1 MKSTY
6 SLMLSTLMLSSST
19 LAVSAGSAQAQDA
32 IELEEIIV
40 QSEEDPTGPVVGYAA
55 GTTAS
60 TKSGRSLLETP
71 SSITVVT
78 TDQIEDTS
86 ANNLSEALG
95 YSAGVVTEA
104 YGADPRFDSISVRG
118 ADLQNQIYLNG
129 LHFSRS
135 TKPDY
140 GAPSLDLYGMER
152 VELLRGPN
160 SVLYGAGSPA
170 GLVNL
175 IQKRAKVDE
184 DTNEAGLSFDSNGSY
199 YAFGDANRVVNDQ
212 LSYRIVGK
220 AGNRVLGIDDYD
232 NPGGYLGFATKY
244 RPSDATTVEFLMSYQ
259 NDDPDSPSGVPNGL
273 VGLASDKKLRDF
285 YFGNDALEYGDRKT
299 FNLGVQITHEF
310 DNGWR
315 IVNNT
320 GLTKFDW
327 SYSNLSLGAVTGTEV
342 ARTQLLQDE
351 DVISYATDLRLE
363 GDVYTGS
370 LAHSVTFGLD
380 ARRFE
385 ETASSIFYYG
395 QDAIDYANP
404 DYSSATSVQDGT
416 SWAADKNVT
425 VEQVGIYASDEVE
438 YGNWRAG
445 LALRHDW
452 NKAKGQSETLYDIPG
467 VGIYPGYTDLSRD
480 DSATTGQASLGYVLN
495 NGLSAYLSYGTSFQ
509 SFAEPGD
516 DGEALDPT
524 TGEQWELGVK
534 YLPATIDAYLTA
546 SIYQLEEKN
555 RAVYVQNDAD
565 VSVYDQ
571 VGKSRIRGLELE
583 GRANL
588 AGGWSLTG
596 GYSYTDSEIIDG
608 HNDGNELGLTP
619 KHTFKLWASK
629 EILDGPLSGLTV
641 GAGARYIGKRYAFN
655 ANTYDLDAVTLFDA
669 AVSYDFGTGTELQ
682 LNVTN
687 LTDEVYVSSVGYFST
702 YYGDG
707 RTVSATLTKRW

>member
-1 MKSTY
+1 MKLTFF
-6 SLMLSTLMLSSST
+6 LMLSASALVLSANT
-19 LAVSAGSAQAQDA
+19 VLAQDA
-32 IELEEIIV
+32 IDLDEIIV

-78 TDQIEDTS
+78 TDQIEDTA

-140 GAPSLDLYGMER
+140 GAPSLDIYGMER

-175 IQKRAKVDE
+175 IQKRAQFDG
-184 DTNEAGLSFDSNGSY
+184 DSSEAGLYFDSNGSY
-199 YAFGDANRVVNDQ
+199 YIFGDANRVVNDQ
-212 LSYRIVGK
+212 FSYRVVGK
-220 AGNRVLGIDDYD
+220 TGNRVLGIEDYD
-232 NPGGYLGFATKY
+232 NPGGYLGFAAKY
-244 RPSDATTVEFLMSYQ
+244 RPSDATTVEFLASYQ
-259 NDDPDSPSGVPNGL
+259 NDDPDSPSGVPNAL
-273 VGLASDKKLRDF
+273 VGVYANEDLRDF
-285 YFGNDALEYGDRKT
+285 YFGNEALEYGDRKT
-299 FNLGVQITHEF
+299 FNLGAQITHEF

-315 IVNNT
+315 VVNNT
-320 GLTKFDW
+320 GITKLDW
-327 SYSNLSLGAVTGTEV
+327 SYSNLSVGAVTGTEV

-351 DVISYATDLRLE
+351 DVISFATDLRLE
-363 GDVYTGS
+363 GDVYMGDVFHG
-370 LAHSVTFGLD
+370 LTFGID
-380 ARRFE
+380 ASRFE
-385 ETASSIFYYG
+385 ETAKSIFYYG
-395 QDAIDYANP
+395 QDPIDFSNP
-404 DYSSATSVQDGT
+404 DYAPATAVQDGT
-416 SWAADKNVT
+416 SWAAYKNVT
-425 VEQVGIYASDEVE
+425 VKQIGIYASDELE

-445 LALRHDW
+445 LSLRHDW
-452 NKAKGQSETLYDIPG
+452 NEAKGQSETLYDIPG
-467 VGIYPGYTDLSRD
+467 TGAYPGYTDLSRE
-480 DSATTGQASLGYVLN
+480 DSATTGQASLGYVWD
-495 NGLSAYLSYGTSFQ
+495 NGLSAYMSYGTSFQ
-509 SFAEPGD
+509 SFAEPGT
-516 DGEALDPT
+516 DGDALDPT

-546 SIYQLEEKN
+546 SLYQLDEEN
-555 RAVYVQNDAD
+555 RAVNVQNGAG
-565 VSVYDQ
+565 VTIYDQ

-588 AGGWSLTG
+588 ADGWSLTG
-596 GYSYTDSEIIDG
+596 GYSYTDSEIIEGD
-608 HNDGNELGLTP
+608 NDGNELGLTP

-629 EILDGPLSGLTV
+629 EFMDGTLSGLTL
-641 GAGARYIGKRYAFN
+641 GAGARYIGDRYAFN
-655 ANTYDLDAVTLFDA
+655 ANANDLEAVTLLDA
-669 AVSYDFGTGTELQ
+669 AASYDFGNGTEFQ

-707 RTVSATLTKRW
+707 RTVSATLTKEW